1 MEVGGFL
8 SLCFFSW
15 LSVVEA
21 PSFWNGAFPEK
32 LLDKAFLNIE
42 DAVSNLDE
50 VISQSDIHNPDLE
63 ELKYN
68 LDDIRDNLLHL
79 NLSD

>member
-1 MEVGGFL
+1 MKITQL
-8 SLCFFSW
+8 
-15 LSVVEA
+15 
-21 PSFWNGAFPEK
+21 EK